1 MVLGLGRGIWSVW
14 VGWKAV
20 GSASLELERTGQLD
34 ITLVPDGDDDD
45 DDDYNDENG
54 CTFPQGV

>member
-1 MVLGLGRGIWSVW
+1 MVLRLGRGIWSVW

-20 GSASLELERTGQLD
+20 RSASLELERTGQLD
-34 ITLVPDGDDDD
+34 ITLVPDDDDDD
-45 DDDYNDENG
+45 DDDYNDEDG

>member
-45 DDDYNDENG
+45 NYNDEDG

>member
-1 MVLGLGRGIWSVW
+1 MVLGLGRGIWSVL

-45 DDDYNDENG
+45 GDIYISK
-54 CTFPQGV
+54 TTVS